1 MQAFLKINEHAEKM
15 SERLKASRPD
25 VYGHQ
30 ILMKSRT
37 FTSAPLAQKFTISVC
52 KTKLLLC
59 CTKLSFQL
67 STQPVFSGAL
77 LQIPTQ
83 LRHTL
88 EHNPPPPP
96 PPAKNNPMRGDTH
109 SGKQSER
116 HTVHQLEK
124 MANGGSDCVFN
135 LLADENREGAKTR
148 FPLPTSP
155 DCDGGHG
162 G

>member
-59 CTKLSFQL
+59 CTQLSFQL
-67 STQPVFSGAL
+67 SRQNVFSGAL
-77 LQIPTQ
+77 LQIPTPAKT
-83 LRHTL
+83 HTRAQF
-88 EHNPPPPP
+88 PPP

-124 MANGGSDCVFN
+124 VANGGSALTASLTCWQMFSAGK
-135 LLADENREGAKTR
+135 L
-148 FPLPTSP
+148 
-155 DCDGGHG
+155 
-162 G
+162 